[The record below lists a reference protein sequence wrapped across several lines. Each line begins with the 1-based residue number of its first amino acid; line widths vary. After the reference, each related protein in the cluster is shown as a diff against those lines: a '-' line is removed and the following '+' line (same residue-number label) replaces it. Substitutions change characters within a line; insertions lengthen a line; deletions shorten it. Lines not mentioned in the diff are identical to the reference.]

1 MFKKVKLIKKRPR
14 WCDYGDHTL
23 KSNAFSALCLRISDY
38 VIYIEGIR
46 VTNRKQFN
54 LLLQALIDMSKSAGI
69 KHIVCAGFFPSWVIE
84 VFEDNGFS
92 SSHVNSSSS
101 VYLQMDF

>member
-1 MFKKVKLIKKRPR
+1 MFKKVRLIKKRPR
-14 WCDYGDHTL
+14 WCDFGDHTL

-69 KHIVCAGFFPSWVIE
+69 KHIVCAGVYTSSV
-84 VFEDNGFS
+84 VQMFEDYGFS
-92 SSHVNSSSS
+92 TSYINSSSNIS
-101 VYLQMDF
+101 MKMDL